1 MIDELQ
7 TKHMHDNL
15 EQYVQNSLS
24 ASARRVL
31 ITKWVGAA
39 WSQVSQKKE
48 NQFQSMEVKMLLSIS
63 VDLKN
68 TPSAAQS
75 LNPSQKRKTCLSLIP
90 LMMNPPDC
98 FELSDPWLHA
108 CTLV

>member
-7 TKHMHDNL
+7 TKHMHNHL

-48 NQFQSMEVKMLLSIS
+48 MVQSAFKKCGIS
-63 VDLKN
+63 VSIDGSEDAAINIRGLEEYTVRSTVSESESDEEDL
-68 TPSAAQS
+68 
-75 LNPSQKRKTCLSLIP
+75 
-90 LMMNPPDC
+90 
-98 FELSDPWLHA
+98 FELDSSDDESS
-108 CTLV
+108 